1 MNITPNDPRDPEFLR
16 QAEAVR
22 QKFARQLLEDND
34 LLLLAC
40 EEISRTFTRE
50 EMRYSG

>member
-1 MNITPNDPRDPEFLR
+1 MNIIPCDPRDPEFLR
-16 QAEAVR
+16 RTEAVR
-22 QKFARQLLEDND
+22 QKSGRQLLDDND

-50 EMRYSG
+50 EIRYSA